1 MKESGVYMS
10 WKKKLAA
17 GTALAGVSAVTL
29 HMINKFI
36 YFSATL
42 DDLLTNPSGSYYEWR
57 FGKIYYTKKGKGKPL
72 LLIHDLTTYSS
83 AYEWNKVIEHL
94 SKNYTVFS
102 IDLLGCGRSDK
113 PNLTYTNYMYVQ
125 LITDFIKHVIGDKTD
140 VIATGESGSFVL
152 AACQNDN
159 SIVNQIVLVNPA
171 SIELLGKIPTKRSK
185 CLSWLINTPIIG
197 TFVYNMLT
205 KRSDIQALFQM
216 DYYYDFDKVEDNI
229 VRTYYESAHSG
240 NASSKYLF
248 ASLTGYYT
256 TINIPHCLES
266 LSNSIY
272 IITGKSNRDNI
283 DFANEYKEILPS
295 IEIVEMDETNYL
307 PQLENAHEFLE
318 QINILLSAEE

>member
-1 MKESGVYMS
+1 MS

-17 GTALAGVSAVTL
+17 GTALAGISAVSI

-42 DDLLTNPSGSYYEWR
+42 DDLLANPSGSYYEWR
-57 FGKIYYTKKGKGKPL
+57 FGKIYYTKQGEGKPL

-83 AYEWNKVIEHL
+83 AYEWNRVVEELAKTH
-94 SKNYTVFS
+94 TVFS
-102 IDLLGCGRSDK
+102 MDLLGCGRSDK
-113 PNLTYTNYMYVQ
+113 PNVTYTNYMYVQ
-125 LITDFIKHVIGDKTD
+125 LISDFIKHIIGDKTD

-159 SIVNQIVLVNPA
+159 TIIDQVLLINPA

-185 CLSWLINTPIIG
+185 FLSWIINSPILG
-197 TFVYNMLT
+197 TFIYNMLT

-216 DYYYDFDKVEDNI
+216 DYYYDHDKIEDEI
-229 VRTYYESAHSG
+229 VRTYYESAHTG

-248 ASLTGYYT
+248 SSMSGYYT

-272 IITGKSNRDNI
+272 IVTGDGNPDNL
-283 DFANEYKEILPS
+283 DFANDYKEILPS
-295 IEIVEMDETNYL
+295 IEIVELKDAKYL
-307 PQLENAHEFLE
+307 PQLEKPSELLE
-318 QINILLSAEE
+318 QINILMSTEE

>member
-1 MKESGVYMS
+1 MS

-17 GTALAGVSAVTL
+17 GTALTGAAAVTI

-42 DDLLTNPSGSYYEWR
+42 DDLLSNPSGSYYEWR
-57 FGKIYYTKKGKGKPL
+57 FGKIYYTKKGEGKPL

-83 AYEWNKVIEHL
+83 AYEWNKTVDEL
-94 SKNYTVFS
+94 SKKYTVFS

-152 AACQNDN
+152 AACQNDS
-159 SIVNQIVLVNPA
+159 SIIDQIVLVNPA

-185 CLSWLINTPIIG
+185 CLSWFINTPILG

-205 KRSDIQALFQM
+205 KRKDIEALFQM
-216 DYYYDFDKVEDNI
+216 DYFDDSDNVDDDI
-229 VRTYYESAHSG
+229 IRTYYESAHSG
-240 NASSKYLF
+240 NASSKFLF
-248 ASLTGYYT
+248 ASIMGYYT

-272 IITGKSNRDNI
+272 IVAGKSNQDNI
-283 DFANEYKEILPS
+283 DFANDYKDILPS
-295 IEIVEMDETNYL
+295 IEIVEMDNTKYL
-307 PQLENAHEFLE
+307 PQLEKPAEFLE
-318 QINILLSAEE
+318 QLNILLSSEE